1 MIHSVAGMLDGGRL
15 VMRPP
20 DRSPASG
27 TSQPALVGG
36 GYDFH
41 RRSRLDNLSHDWL

>member
-27 TSQPALVGG
+27 TSQAALVGG
-36 GYDFH
+36 GCTFPLTL
-41 RRSRLDNLSHDWL
+41 RLYH